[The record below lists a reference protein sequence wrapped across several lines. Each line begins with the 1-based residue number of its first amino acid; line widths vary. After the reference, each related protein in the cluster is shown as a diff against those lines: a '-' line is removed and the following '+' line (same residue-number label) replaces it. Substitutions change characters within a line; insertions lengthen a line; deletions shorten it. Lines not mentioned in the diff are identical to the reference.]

1 MASNESRHK
10 KEPKI
15 HFLKL
20 AFKDA
25 KQMSQGKHSCLEEVK
40 HTMNISLAP
49 KFIGNLKLGL
59 KEEMNKFLF
68 VYQTKL
74 NGVPLA
80 YDRIQITKSKIIDD
94 QEFLNLE
101 ICVNFI
107 VFQPEISKILR
118 GCVNKLGDHY
128 YGCLFHNCI
137 NGMAFKPNPSKLPT
151 EEIKNYFKNIKLGD
165 EILIKISKIQTEHE
179 VLFVKGGI
187 WTDKRSRKLSRS
199 ETTEDSLGDPSV
211 KSEMLEENNN
221 DQSIIESLTTT
232 TTTSPKKKKKK
243 KLKDVDSDRETTG
256 NHDQQTLTNGHHILP
271 IKSEPLSESEYIA
284 SPKKQKKRKAR
295 DDSILTDIDGDV
307 ESSSSPSKKKKKKKR
322 KIKTEEED

>member
-1 MASNESRHK
+1 MCVSARLKSENTAQPSPQNFVSKLFIPILPEFPIINPTKNENAENNRRKEYGVCYVILQHTGENIYVIYLLRASRADSALIYSTCNRLRKQTHVLKNIMASNESRHK

-25 KQMSQGKHSCLEEVK
+25 KQMSQRKHSCLEEVK

-118 GCVNKLGDHY
+118 GCVNKLGINL
-128 YGCLFHNCI
+128 LFKFCFSQN
-137 NGMAFKPNPSKLPT
+137 F
-151 EEIKNYFKNIKLGD
+151 
-165 EILIKISKIQTEHE
+165 ILY
-179 VLFVKGGI
+179 
-187 WTDKRSRKLSRS
+187 
-199 ETTEDSLGDPSV
+199 
-211 KSEMLEENNN
+211 
-221 DQSIIESLTTT
+221 
-232 TTTSPKKKKKK
+232 
-243 KLKDVDSDRETTG
+243 
-256 NHDQQTLTNGHHILP
+256 IL
-271 IKSEPLSESEYIA
+271 LH
-284 SPKKQKKRKAR
+284 R
-295 DDSILTDIDGDV
+295 
-307 ESSSSPSKKKKKKKR
+307 
-322 KIKTEEED
+322 